1 MTTIFAHSPDGLR
14 IAYDRAGSG
23 PAVLLLHG
31 GGSNREVWHE
41 FGYVGRLSQD
51 RTVITLDLRGHGES
65 DLPTDPAEYTTD
77 KMGGDILAVADACGI
92 ERFTIWGMSFGG
104 KVGRYLAAQSDRV
117 TKIIIM
123 GIPFGPAV
131 TAEMRQQIEAFCTHW
146 PPILAAQQEG
156 TLDLDSLSENEREF
170 MESANV
176 PVIMAWGQAMIDWP
190 PMEPAE
196 LGCPALWVVGSED
209 KAAMD
214 SAREYGDALQDSSVQ
229 LHIVQ
234 GLDHQ
239 QVLTE
244 IDQVFPT
251 MLAFT
256 ELGARRVVPLRGR
269 AGSGRRLLSTE

>member
-1 MTTIFAHSPDGLR
+1 MTTVFAHSPDGLR

-92 ERFTIWGMSFGG
+92 ERFTIWGMSYGG

-131 TAEMRQQIEAFCTHW
+131 TAEMRQQIEAFCIHW
-146 PPILAAQQEG
+146 PPIIEAQRDG
-156 TLDLDSLSENEREF
+156 TLDLDSLSEDDREF
-170 MESANV
+170 LGGANV
-176 PVIMAWGQAMIDWP
+176 PVIMAWGRAMIDWP
-190 PMEPAE
+190 SIEPADVR
-196 LGCPALWVVGSED
+196 CPALWLVGSED
-209 KAAMD
+209 EPAMA
-214 SAREYGDALQDSSVQ
+214 SVREYEDSLKDSDVQ
-229 LHIVQ
+229 LHIVE
-234 GLDHQ
+234 GLDHPG
-239 QVLTE
+239 VLME
-244 IDQVFPT
+244 IDRVFGP

-256 ELGARRVVPLRGR
+256 Q
-269 AGSGRRLLSTE
+269 S